1 MKVVPSKGMEDFL
14 KLLILNCSLMLKN
27 TNCYNLLIIHLIRY
41 RPTLRPDYKSSK
53 IITNKSNYKG
63 DVRLVIS
70 IYAMYVFY
78 LEIKISGKSY
88 NNMRYAQFT

>member
-1 MKVVPSKGMEDFL
+1 MLKNSKSPLGGKSWRCDGPKMKVVPSKGMEDFL

-70 IYAMYVFY
+70 IYAMY
-78 LEIKISGKSY
+78 LI
-88 NNMRYAQFT
+88 